1 MTTAK
6 RILVVEDEP
15 RVMVMVRKRLELNG
29 YRVITA
35 IDGREAVEVAQ
46 RERPDLIVLDLMLPK
61 LDGYE
66 VCRLL
71 RHDPACAQIPILML
85 TARTQ
90 DEDIRLGMVTGAN
103 AYLTKPFD
111 AEVLLGRIAELIDE
125 QEQEAA
131 RRADRE
137 PPKPETLKP

>member
-1 MTTAK
+1 MTAPK

-35 IDGREAVEVAQ
+35 VDGKEAVEVTQ
-46 RERPDLIVLDLMLPK
+46 QEHPDLIVLDLMLPK

-66 VCRLL
+66 VCRVL
-71 RHDPACAQIPILML
+71 RHDPACARIPILML

-111 AEVLLGRIAELIDE
+111 AEVLLSRIAELIDE
-125 QEQEAA
+125 QEREAA
-131 RRADRE
+131 RRADAR
-137 PPKPETLKP
+137 PAQP